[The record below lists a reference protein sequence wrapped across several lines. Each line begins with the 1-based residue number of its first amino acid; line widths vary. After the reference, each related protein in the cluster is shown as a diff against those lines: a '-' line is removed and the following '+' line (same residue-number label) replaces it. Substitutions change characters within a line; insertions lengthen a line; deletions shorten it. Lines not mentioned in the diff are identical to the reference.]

1 MKKKVNEEV
10 KIIADAMLEKKARDV
25 ISLDLRKIGT
35 AVADHFV
42 ICNADSSTQVQAI
55 ADSVEEAMDA
65 AGHRVVRQQG
75 RENAFWIILDY
86 TDTVVHIFKTD
97 QRLFYR
103 LEDLWADAVK
113 TEYTDEQ

>member
-1 MKKKVNEEV
+1 MNKNV
-10 KIIADAMLEKKARDV
+10 KIIASAMLDKKAKDV

-35 AVADHFV
+35 AVADYFV

-55 ADSVEEAMDA
+55 ADAVEEAMDA
-65 AGHRVVRQQG
+65 AGQRVVRQQG

-86 TDTVVHIFKTD
+86 TDIVVHIFKTD

-113 TEYTDEQ
+113 TDYTDEQ